1 MSPSGPDWT
10 SEVSPGVP
18 PRPDPPESPWE
29 SPSSPST
36 SCGSSSVGSML
47 SSLSEKMVP
56 TLESVPSELKL
67 LPQVPLVE
75 CQLSK
80 LRLSMATSPLALQ
93 DKDGSA
99 EFQLSEVEPPLDLLF
114 LLHQGCPIG
123 IVMVHPDTIT
133 RSR

>member
-1 MSPSGPDWT
+1 M
-10 SEVSPGVP
+10 SPGVP
-18 PRPDPPESPWE
+18 PRPDPPGSPWE

-80 LRLSMATSPLALQ
+80 LRSSIAASPLALQ

-99 EFQLSEVEPPLDLLF
+99 EYQLSEVEPPLDLSF

-123 IVMVHPDTIT
+123 K
-133 RSR
+133 